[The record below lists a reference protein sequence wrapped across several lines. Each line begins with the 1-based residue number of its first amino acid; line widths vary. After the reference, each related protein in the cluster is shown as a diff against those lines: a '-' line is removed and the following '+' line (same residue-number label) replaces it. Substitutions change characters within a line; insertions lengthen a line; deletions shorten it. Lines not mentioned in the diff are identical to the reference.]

1 MNTLDSRVLSSFNC
15 FAQKFANP
23 GRVVYRLTTA
33 AGACL
38 PLGDD
43 EDTFVI
49 EVGKKTRRP
58 SEQHNVTVRRDEGGA
73 LVAEPKLLQIE
84 AGDMVL
90 WHAADRKTPAFTLQ
104 GEGADMRFDSGMMQ
118 REAVYSHAFGLPG
131 TYEWVDANGSDVR
144 GVVEVVSP
152 DARSREACNHWL
164 KDLAKGTL
172 VHIVDGKPK
181 PAHVKI
187 VAGQT
192 VFWAVESAPGISI
205 TDARLVQRAKPRP
218 APKPAASNGKKPR
231 ARKGTKEKAK

>member
-23 GRVVYRLTTA
+23 GRVLYRLTTA

-49 EVGKKTRRP
+49 EVAKQTRRA
-58 SEQHNVTVRRDEGGA
+58 SQQHNVTVRRGEGGA
-73 LVAEPKLLQIE
+73 LLAEPKLLQIE

-90 WHAADRKTPAFTLQ
+90 WHTADRKTTPFNIQ
-104 GEGADMRFDSGMMQ
+104 GEGADMRFDSGAMQ

-152 DARSREACNHWL
+152 DARNREACNHWL
-164 KDLAKGTL
+164 KELANGTL
-172 VHIVDGKPK
+172 VHIVDGRPK

-187 VAGQT
+187 MAGQT

-205 TDARLVQRAKPRP
+205 TDARLVQRAKPRS
-218 APKPAASNGKKPR
+218 APKPGTTNGKKPR
-231 ARKGTKEKAK
+231 ARKGAKETAK